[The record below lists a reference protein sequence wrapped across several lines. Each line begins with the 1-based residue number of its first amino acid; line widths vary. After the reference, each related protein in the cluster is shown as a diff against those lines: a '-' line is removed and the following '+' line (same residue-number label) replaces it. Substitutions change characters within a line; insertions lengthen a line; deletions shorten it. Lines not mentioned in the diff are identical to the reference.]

1 MNTTDKNMA
10 LADKYADAT
19 FTQGLERRTEDPAP
33 EQRRKALHA
42 QIEALARD
50 AEELAFL
57 KNDLLSWVDRAVE
70 KGNANSD
77 IQEASERYDQWLKT
91 RHAAMQEKQS

>member
-1 MNTTDKNMA
+1 MNTTDKLMA
-10 LADKYADAT
+10 LAEAYADAW
-19 FTQGLERRTEDPAP
+19 GANRTTC
-33 EQRRKALHA
+33 RKALREA
-42 QIEALARD
+42 IEALARD
-50 AEELAFL
+50 AQELAFL